1 MIPMLSHISQH
12 LLSCE
17 TNTIILVVPAREQGK
32 VTVLKFSSETQ
43 RNEWLEAIARLKGS
57 GVAPAQCPPDITP
70 QTAPEP
76 EVVAPVATV
85 TELSPSVLPAPL
97 ERLAEKE
104 EGEEEEEEEDDEDEE
119 EEEMEVETSAVHTTA
134 DAAASRSS
142 SNDIDDDFDDD
153 MEI

>member
-1 MIPMLSHISQH
+1 MLSHILQH
-12 LLSCE
+12 HLSCE
-17 TNTIILVVPAREQGK
+17 TNTIILVVPVREQGK
-32 VTVLKFSSETQ
+32 VTVLKFSSEAQ

-76 EVVAPVATV
+76 EVVAPVAAV
-85 TELSPSVLPAPL
+85 AEVSPSVLPAPL

-104 EGEEEEEEEDDEDEE
+104 EGEEEEEEEDEDDEDEE